1 MAMVYKWKAYASVLG
16 LSAQAAGEEIERIRK
31 ACKGN
36 MVDADVLKEA
46 RKAASPLHAAFE
58 WDDKKAAHQ
67 HRLNQAGDLIRSIV
81 VVNTDNPQSTPIRAF
96 VNVGVDDNRG
106 YTNVTV
112 AMADTVMRSQ
122 VISRAW
128 KELEEWRKRYEG
140 LVEFSHVFEVVDTAK
155 HAVAKAA

>member
-1 MAMVYKWKAYASVLG
+1 MVYKWKAHGSVPG
-16 LSAQAAGEEIERIRK
+16 LSAQAAGEELERIRK
-31 ACKGN
+31 ARNGS
-36 MVDADVLKEA
+36 MIDADVLKEA
-46 RKAASPLHAAFE
+46 RKAASPLHVAFE

-67 HRLNQAGDLIRSIV
+67 HRLTQAGELIRSIV
-81 VVNTDNPQSTPIRAF
+81 IVDDLKPDAAPVRAF
-96 VNVGVDDNRG
+96 VNIGINEDRG
-106 YTNVTV
+106 YTHVTT
-112 AMADTVMRSQ
+112 AMADTVMRAQ